1 LKNANDARLAYID
14 VLARAL
20 DQLADSKQALDTL
33 GRAARVGQEVVGR
46 AAGDGGTVDGL
57 ALCIVD
63 VVDARGEAGERDGVG
78 SGGGG
83 GEQREA
89 EREVAE

>member
-1 LKNANDARLAYID
+1 
-14 VLARAL
+14 
-20 DQLADSKQALDTL
+20 
-33 GRAARVGQEVVGR
+33 
-46 AAGDGGTVDGL
+46 L

-89 EREVAE
+89 EREVAEWDVHREIGVSCAPRRGDVYVRV